1 VTIDRS
7 EGLLRMSSVGIEARS
22 YEAIAVEDLERLAQ
36 IARQD
41 REAFFQDNS
50 EWAEVYAQRVLC
62 VALCQGAAMHYVD
75 SRTGINDFDVYT
87 FYKAHPRKHWC
98 ARRIKSYDFG
108 NPKFGQ
114 SVDRLDFIGRR
125 VDCLGREIEVKA
137 EEDVI
142 MALRRYIQS
151 GKTQTAKLLATKA
164 VVLLAPHCSTV
175 VWPLDYENPKMN
187 YLDLVRMS
195 GEKCYTLTAENEADM
210 FTQDDGVVIEYP
222 SGKSLFIHREI
233 IEEAMRQLELK
244 GTLTVRDIH
253 EGITNRNGARTDRLM
268 AILRKIEGVTFD
280 KRPRVLYYRR

>member
-1 VTIDRS
+1 
-7 EGLLRMSSVGIEARS
+7 MSSVGIEGRS
-22 YEAIAVEDLERLAQ
+22 NEAITAEDLERLTQ

-41 REAFFQDNS
+41 RETFFQDNL
-50 EWAEVYAQRVLC
+50 EWAEIYAQRVLC
-62 VALCQGAAMHYVD
+62 IALCQGAAMHYID
-75 SRTGINDFDVYT
+75 RRTGVNDFDVYT
-87 FYKAHPRKHWC
+87 FYKAHPQRHWC

-114 SVDRLDFIGRR
+114 SVDRPDFIGRR
-125 VDCLGREIEVKA
+125 VDCLGREIEVKE

-142 MALRRYIQS
+142 SALRRYLQS

-164 VVLLAPHCSTV
+164 VVLLVPDCRTV
-175 VWPLDYENPKMN
+175 VWPLVYKEPKMD

-210 FTQDDGVVIEYP
+210 FTQDDGVVIEYQ

-244 GTLTVRDIH
+244 GTLTVSDIH
-253 EGITNRNGARTDRLM
+253 EGITNRNGAKTDRLM

-280 KRPRVLYYRR
+280 TRPRVLYYQR